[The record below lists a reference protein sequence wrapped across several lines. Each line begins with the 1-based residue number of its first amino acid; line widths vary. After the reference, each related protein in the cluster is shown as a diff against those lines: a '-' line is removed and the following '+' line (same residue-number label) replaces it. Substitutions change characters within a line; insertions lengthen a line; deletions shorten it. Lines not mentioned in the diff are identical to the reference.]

1 MKITTNIKELQQRT
15 SEWIAQGKKIGFVP
29 TMGFLHEGHEALLKR
44 ARLENDL
51 VVLSIFVNPLQFGG
65 NEDLDSYPRDQKHD
79 KEIAEKHGVD
89 VIFLPEEQ
97 TMYPTPLSIKLSV
110 VRRTDVLCGRSRPG
124 HFDGV
129 ATVLTKLFNIVRPSR
144 VYFGLKDAQQIAVV
158 DALLEDF
165 NFPIELIAVP
175 TVREEDGLAKSSR
188 NVNLLDQE
196 RKEAPYVQQALQYG
210 RQHVENRE
218 NNPEKVIEKVRQFLE
233 KKTHG
238 KIDYIELLSY
248 PKLQQ
253 VETIDQ
259 QVILATAVHFQ
270 KARLIDNV
278 IFDEYGIKTLG

>member
-29 TMGFLHEGHEALLKR
+29 TMGFLHEGHEALLKK

-51 VVLSIFVNPLQFGG
+51 VVLSIFVNPLQFGA

-89 VIFLPEEQ
+89 VIFLPDEQ
-97 TMYPTPLSIKLSV
+97 TMYPNPLSINLTV

-158 DALLEDF
+158 DALLEDL

-196 RKEAPYVQQALQYG
+196 RKEAPYVQQALQCG
-210 RQHVENRE
+210 RQHVENGE
-218 NNPEKVIEKVRQFLE
+218 TNPEKVIEKVRQFLE

-248 PKLQQ
+248 PMLQR

-259 QVILATAVHFQ
+259 QVILATAVYFQ
-270 KARLIDNV
+270 NARLIDNV
-278 IFDEYGIKTLG
+278 IFNEYGIKTLG